1 MLACRCH
8 NLRLVIRT
16 LPFVFLAL
24 RIGTATGAEPRQ
36 VRVQP
41 AQFVGATGCK
51 SSSCHGGAGE
61 KRSQFITW
69 TRRDI
74 HTRGYATLTNARS
87 ERIAAALD
95 SPQRQEGVTP
105 AATSARCTV
114 CHSPFQAVAPTQLAP
129 TVDPTESIS
138 CESCHGPAGS
148 WLRAHTRPDW
158 TYATRVGA
166 GMRDLK
172 SLYVRANTCVACHQ
186 NLDGDIAAAGHPPL
200 VFELDSQSIAEPK
213 HWRDPEDIGVRA
225 WLTGQAVALRE
236 LSWHLSTT
244 ATPHEDA
251 LTQWRALA
259 WLLGKVTA
267 AERTLLPVDA
277 TENFPRTQQQA
288 DALARK
294 AAQQSFGAD
303 FAVRM
308 TRTLAALDV
317 EFGETADTS
326 RELLFW
332 RAQRLVLALE
342 RLSDFVHRT
351 KPDAP
356 RPVELV
362 ELRQDLRWS
371 DDFDAGRF
379 ASRLGRYRLSLGGA
393 DR

>member
-1 MLACRCH
+1 
-8 NLRLVIRT
+8 LVIRPLVIVFVT
-16 LPFVFLAL
+16 LQIRSALAV
-24 RIGTATGAEPRQ
+24 EPKQ
-36 VRVQP
+36 VQLDRG
-41 AQFVGATGCK
+41 QFVGATGCK

-95 SPQRQEGVTP
+95 FPQQQKSITT
-105 AATSARCTV
+105 AAMSARCTV
-114 CHSPFQAVAPTQLAP
+114 CHSPFQTIAPAQLAP
-129 TVDPTESIS
+129 TVDPTESVS
-138 CESCHGPAGS
+138 CESCHGAAGS
-148 WLRAHTRPDW
+148 WLRGHTRSDW

-172 SLYVRANTCVACHQ
+172 SLYVRANTCVACQQ
-186 NLDGDIAAAGHPPL
+186 NLDGEIAAAGHPPL

-213 HWRDPEDIGVRA
+213 HWRDPEDISVRV

-236 LSWHLSTT
+236 LSWHLSKN
-244 ATPHEDA
+244 AIPNEDA

-259 WLLGKVTA
+259 WLLGKVTT
-267 AERTLLPVDA
+267 AERTLLPVNP
-277 TENFPRTQQQA
+277 TENFSRTQQQA

-294 AAQQSFGAD
+294 AAQQNLGAE
-303 FAVRM
+303 FASRL
-308 TRTLAALDV
+308 THTLAALDA
-317 EFGETADTS
+317 EFAETADTP
-326 RELLFW
+326 RELLFQ

-342 RLSDFVHRT
+342 RLSDFAHRA

-356 RPVELV
+356 RPAELL
-362 ELRQDLRWS
+362 ELREDLRWS
-371 DDFDAGRF
+371 GEFDAGRF
-379 ASRLGRYRLSLGGA
+379 ASRLGKYRASLVGG

>member
-1 MLACRCH
+1 
-8 NLRLVIRT
+8 
-16 LPFVFLAL
+16 
-24 RIGTATGAEPRQ
+24 
-36 VRVQP
+36 
-41 AQFVGATGCK
+41 
-51 SSSCHGGAGE
+51 
-61 KRSQFITW
+61 
-69 TRRDI
+69 
-74 HTRGYATLTNARS
+74 
-87 ERIAAALD
+87 
-95 SPQRQEGVTP
+95 
-105 AATSARCTV
+105 
-114 CHSPFQAVAPTQLAP
+114 
-129 TVDPTESIS
+129 
-138 CESCHGPAGS
+138 
-148 WLRAHTRPDW
+148 
-158 TYATRVGA
+158 
-166 GMRDLK
+166 MRDLK

-186 NLDGDIAAAGHPPL
+186 NLDSDIAAAGHPPL

-267 AERTLLPVDA
+267 AGRALLPVDA
-277 TENFPRTQQQA
+277 TENFSRTQQQA

-294 AAQQSFGAD
+294 AAQQSFSAD
-303 FAVRM
+303 FASRM

-342 RLSDFVHRT
+342 RLSDFVHRA
-351 KPDAP
+351 KLDAP

-362 ELRQDLRWS
+362 ELRQDLRRS
-371 DDFDAGRF
+371 GDFDAGRF
-379 ASRLGRYRLSLGGA
+379 AGRLGRYRLSLGGA